1 MVKGMLFRLFTMRS
15 ILRRFFLC
23 YIIPMELRK
32 IALLACFVVSCAIV
46 RADDAAPPPVD
57 RSEAES
63 LVSSWMDIK
72 ASLMGSP
79 ELVAPGTQQSLVEFG
94 QQIALFR
101 TNPLFSLAAAYCPG
115 LDANVIEL
123 QQEVKMLSV
132 LLIGGRVSH
141 DALLKIGEI
150 DSHMLFILECKYHFV
165 KSINRKYI
173 NVMFLFI
180 TIFAFI
186 ILMVLMNRRHTK
198 SAERSEAYVTAYAR
212 SVVRAHEAERKKLAR
227 ELHDTIVQD
236 VTGMKLKTEAL
247 YYSITKDTKQ
257 YDAAFNSLISN
268 EQSCI
273 ESIRSVCYELRPP
286 ELDYLDLTAAVS
298 ELCSHFSASSGI
310 SCKFES
316 SGDFKLS
323 GDEETNVF
331 RIIQESLSNVG
342 KHSGA
347 TESLVSLAFDGKST
361 LSVSIRDNGSGF
373 DTGVL
378 DLSKEVP
385 PRNFGLKGIRERVD
399 ILEGILE
406 IDSVPGD
413 GTNILVTIPLT
424 VS

>member
-1 MVKGMLFRLFTMRS
+1 
-15 ILRRFFLC
+15 
-23 YIIPMELRK
+23 MEMRK
-32 IALLACFVVSCAIV
+32 IALIACFAVCCAIA

-57 RSEAES
+57 RSEIES
-63 LVSSWMDIK
+63 LADSWMDLK
-72 ASLMGSP
+72 AALLASP
-79 ELVAPGTQQSLVEFG
+79 ESVAPDIHKKLVEFG
-94 QQIALFR
+94 EQIELLR
-101 TNPLFSLAAAYCPG
+101 SNPLFRLASAYSPG
-115 LDANVIEL
+115 LSSSVVEL
-123 QQEVKMLSV
+123 QQDVKLLAV
-132 LLIGGRVSH
+132 LLLGGRISR
-141 DALLKIGEI
+141 DTLQKISDI
-150 DSHMLFILECKYHFV
+150 DGHILFILECKYHFV
-165 KSINRKYI
+165 KSINSNYI
-173 NVMFLFI
+173 NVMFLFVA
-180 TIFAFI
+180 IFVFI
-186 ILMVLMNRRHTK
+186 ILLILMNRRHTK

-212 SVVRAHEAERKKLAR
+212 SVVQAHETERKKLAR

-247 YYSITKDTKQ
+247 YYSITKNTKQ
-257 YDAAFNSLISN
+257 YDAAFDSLISH

-273 ESIRSVCYELRPP
+273 ENIRSVCYELRPP

-310 SCKFES
+310 TCKFES

-342 KHSGA
+342 KHSAA
-347 TESLVSLAFDGKST
+347 TEALVSLAFDGKKT
-361 LSVSIRDNGSGF
+361 LSVSIRDNGIGF

-378 DLSKEVP
+378 NLTKESP

-399 ILEGILE
+399 ILDGTLE

-413 GTNILVTIPLT
+413 GTNIIVSIPLT